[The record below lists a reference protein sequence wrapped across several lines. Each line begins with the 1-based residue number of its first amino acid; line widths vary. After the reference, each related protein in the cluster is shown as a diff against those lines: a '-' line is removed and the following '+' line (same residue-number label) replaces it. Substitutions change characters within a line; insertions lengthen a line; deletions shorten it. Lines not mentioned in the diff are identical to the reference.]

1 MSVLMSSMAVI
12 SSATVTVTV
21 SGAAVLEYENPYKVD
36 EETQD
41 GDHKQPLMFHLE
53 RIDMLVTQ
61 YTWAFPQLCNTICET
76 QHV

>member
-41 GDHKQPLMFHLE
+41 GDHKQPLVFHLE
-53 RIDMLVTQ
+53 IIDMLVTH
-61 YTWAFPQLCNTICET
+61 YTCAFPQLCNIIFET